1 METLISVFSVSSV
14 DFVKGFIVG
23 LFVSLFLCFAF
34 CKWFVNAKEN
44 LYKEKEQVFNTLL
57 KENSENNAKSMQILE
72 RNYITQIQEL
82 KDLLERQKSI
92 YETQRHIQATNDAA
106 ASAGVLKL

>member
-1 METLISVFSVSSV
+1 METLISIFSVSSV
-14 DFVKGFIVG
+14 DFVKGFIVV
-23 LFVSLFLCFAF
+23 LFVSLFLCYYF
-34 CKWFVNAKEN
+34 CKWFVNAKGN
-44 LYKEKEQVFNTLL
+44 LYKEKEQIFNTLL

-106 ASAGVLKL
+106 ASAGLLKL

>member
-14 DFVKGFIVG
+14 DFVKGFLMG
-23 LFVSLFLCFAF
+23 LCLSAIACFYF
-34 CKWFVNAKEN
+34 CKWFVKYINRQSELLLNSHKDM
-44 LYKEKEQVFNTLL
+44 YKERT
-57 KENSENNAKSMQILE
+57 
-72 RNYITQIQEL
+72 QEL

-106 ASAGVLKL
+106 ASAGLLKL